1 VIGRRHLTALI
12 GGVALAGCA
21 SDYAEPPETRA
32 TQDGSTAAPVQIV
45 SSPTEAW
52 IFVDGEYVGITP
64 MEQEISF
71 WAATRFIEVVAVP
84 MYPAQARQVKRLELP
99 PLPHTL
105 MFDMNN
111 PPATASSE

>member
-1 VIGRRHLTALI
+1 MRLPVVTLMI
-12 GGVALAGCA
+12 ALAGCA
-21 SDYAEPPETRA
+21 SDFAEPPAIRA
-32 TQDGSTAAPVQIV
+32 TEDGSTAALVRID
-45 SSPTEAW
+45 SSPTQAW

-84 MYPAQARQVKRLELP
+84 MYPAQARQVKRVEVP

-105 MFDMNN
+105 FFNMNN
-111 PPATASSE
+111 PPLTAARD

>member
-1 VIGRRHLTALI
+1 MRIPA
-12 GGVALAGCA
+12 VALMITLSGCA
-21 SDYAEPPETRA
+21 SDFAEPPVIRA
-32 TQDGSTAAPVQIV
+32 TEDGSTAALVLID

-52 IFVDGEYVGITP
+52 IFIDGEYVGITP

-84 MYPAQARQVKRLELP
+84 MYPAQARQVKRLEVP

-105 MFDMNN
+105 FFNMNT
-111 PPATASSE
+111 PPVTAARN